1 MVFFL
6 SVFDIIREKYV
17 PSSKN
22 VDEYTN
28 TVPILLSAISDKY
41 KISRLT
47 LN

>member
-22 VDEYTN
+22 VDESN
-28 TVPILLSAISDKY
+28 TAPILLSAISDKY